1 MLRWSCGG
9 MSNADPRE
17 TELRALVS
25 RLGLSLSSV
34 RLLDRALTHA
44 SALGDSPEFSGNN
57 ESLEFLGD
65 AVLGLAVADWLYA
78 QVPNLSP
85 GQYTQMR
92 ARVVNK
98 RSLAAVAE
106 SLSLGTYVRMGR
118 GEETAGGRHR
128 PGLLADCFEA
138 MVGAVFLDAGW
149 SAARD
154 FAVRSL
160 QTELQAAPHT
170 AGDWDYRSQLQNFCQ
185 ARQWPLPEFEVTSE
199 SGPDHRK
206 TFEVTV
212 KVRGAA
218 VGSGR
223 GATKKE
229 AEQSAARAALEGE
242 QLSK

>member
-1 MLRWSCGG
+1 M
-9 MSNADPRE
+9 
-17 TELRALVS
+17 
-25 RLGLSLSSV
+25 
-34 RLLDRALTHA
+34 LDRALTHS
-44 SALGDSPEFSGNN
+44 SALGDAIELSGNN

-65 AVLGLAVADWLYA
+65 AVLGLAVAEWLYA

-106 SLSLGTYVRMGR
+106 SLALGAHVRMGR
-118 GEETAGGRHR
+118 GEESAGGRHR
-128 PGLLADCFEA
+128 QGLLADCFEA

-149 SAARD
+149 NDARD
-154 FAVRSL
+154 FVVRCL
-160 QTELQAAPHT
+160 QSELKAAPHT
-170 AGDWDYRSQLQNFCQ
+170 AGEWDYRSQLQNFCQ

-218 VGSGR
+218 VGSGQ
-223 GATKKE
+223 GGTKKE
-229 AEQSAARAALEGE
+229 AEQSAAQAALEGDK
-242 QLSK
+242 LGK